1 MVEKVTRDEESN
13 VVVLE
18 FEPGDEVVKDLEY
31 LEYAV
36 WAVNLY
42 VRDIYRTLLN
52 IMIARSISSDDV
64 LFINEMIENLKESLE
79 LGKIIILKIAKRMGI
94 QVG

>member
-1 MVEKVTRDEESN
+1 VVEKVTRDEDTN

-42 VRDIYRTLLN
+42 IRDVYRTLLN

-79 LGKIIILKIAKRMGI
+79 LGKTVIAKIAKRMGI

>member
-1 MVEKVTRDEESN
+1 VVEKVTRDEESN